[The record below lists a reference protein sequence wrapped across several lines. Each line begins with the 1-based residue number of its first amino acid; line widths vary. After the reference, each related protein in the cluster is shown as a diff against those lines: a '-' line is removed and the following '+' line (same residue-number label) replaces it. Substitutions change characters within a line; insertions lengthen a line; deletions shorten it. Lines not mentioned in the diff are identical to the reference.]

1 MKVKPK
7 PTFRPPLTSPTG
19 EKNARLRADDPLT
32 SSAPC
37 SIERKKVERS
47 LSVPERAH
55 VVTKV
60 DSSSAVRHMKKIGI
74 HSLFLLFI
82 FVSIALSAS
91 AQKILTLDEAIANA
105 LQKNYDIILSRNDST
120 IAAIDYSYRNAAFV
134 PRLNGNIGT
143 SWSNNAQK
151 QTLSDGTKRDK
162 SGLKSNNISSQLA
175 LNWTLFDG
183 LKMFITRDRLE
194 KLVEFGE
201 LEIRNQVVTTVAT
214 VINDYYNIVRQK
226 QQLSAIEEQMSI
238 DSERVRLAQYRL
250 DVGVGIKPDLLQSK
264 IDLNAQK
271 AAQLQQ
277 QALIE
282 QLKEQLNQA
291 MAVPQFTAYDVVDTI
306 TINENISL
314 GDILS
319 IAEKNNPSVLLA
331 KKNIDIAKLELK
343 ERKAELFPTLSF
355 NSAYNFNRTT
365 NQAVLNTFSTLFNQ
379 VNGYNYG
386 FTATIPILNNFNQRR
401 LIRQAKWNI
410 TYQAIYYENQRSLTT
425 LGVINAFQNY
435 EQQKKALALEEENI
449 LLARENLDIVFQ
461 TYKLGAATLLQL
473 KEAQNSLADA
483 ENRLIAARYNAK
495 VSETELLRLSGQII
509 Q

>member
-7 PTFRPPLTSPTG
+7 PTFRPPLTPPTG

-183 LKMFITRDRLE
+183 LKMFATRDKALEYLRL
-194 KLVEFGE
+194 GE
-201 LEIRNQVVTTVAT
+201 LGIKAQVINTVAT
-214 VINDYYNIVRQK
+214 VINTYYNIVRQK
-226 QQLSAIEEQMSI
+226 QQLKAVEELMSI
-238 DSERVRLAQYRL
+238 NQEKVKLAQYKL
-250 DVGVGIKPDLLQSK
+250 DIGAGAKPDLLQSK
-264 IDLNAQK
+264 LDLNAQI
-271 AAQLQQ
+271 AAQLEQQ
-277 QALIE
+277 TLIS
-282 QLKEQLNQA
+282 QLKDQLNRA
-291 MAVPQFTAYDVVDTI
+291 MKP
-306 TINENISL
+306 N
-314 GDILS
+314 
-319 IAEKNNPSVLLA
+319 
-331 KKNIDIAKLELK
+331 
-343 ERKAELFPTLSF
+343 
-355 NSAYNFNRTT
+355 
-365 NQAVLNTFSTLFNQ
+365 
-379 VNGYNYG
+379 
-386 FTATIPILNNFNQRR
+386 
-401 LIRQAKWNI
+401 
-410 TYQAIYYENQRSLTT
+410 
-425 LGVINAFQNY
+425 
-435 EQQKKALALEEENI
+435 
-449 LLARENLDIVFQ
+449 
-461 TYKLGAATLLQL
+461 
-473 KEAQNSLADA
+473 
-483 ENRLIAARYNAK
+483 
-495 VSETELLRLSGQII
+495 
-509 Q
+509 

>member
-1 MKVKPK
+1 MLKKDKDAHSRVYWHRDATKIDSGTGAGYIK
-7 PTFRPPLTSPTG
+7 NLVAFLLLLTI
-19 EKNARLRADDPLT
+19 LLT
-32 SSAPC
+32 ASSAW
-37 SIERKKVERS
+37 
-47 LSVPERAH
+47 
-55 VVTKV
+55 
-60 DSSSAVRHMKKIGI
+60 
-74 HSLFLLFI
+74 
-82 FVSIALSAS
+82 
-91 AQKILTLDEAIANA
+91 AQRILTLDSAIANA
-105 LQKNYDIILSRNDST
+105 LQKNYDIILSRNDSA
-120 IAAIDYSYRNAAFV
+120 IAAIDYSYRNAAFL

-143 SWSNNAQK
+143 AWNNNAQK

-162 SGLKSNNISSQLA
+162 SGLKSNNISAQLA

-194 KLVEFGE
+194 QLVQLGE
-201 LEIRNQVVTTVAT
+201 LEIRNQVVNTVAT

-226 QQLSAIEEQMSI
+226 QQLLAIQEQMSI

-291 MAVPQFTAYDVVDTI
+291 MAVPQFTAFDVIDTI
-306 TINENISL
+306 TINEDISL

-319 IAEKNNPSVLLA
+319 ETEKNNPSVLMA
-331 KKNIDIAKLELK
+331 KKNIDIANLMLR
-343 ERKAELFPTLSF
+343 ERKAEQFPTISF

-365 NQAVLNTFSTLFNQ
+365 NQAVINTFSTLFNQ

-386 FTATIPILNNFNQRR
+386 FTATIPILNNLNQRR
-401 LIRQAKWNI
+401 LIRQAHWYI
-410 TYQAIYYENQRSLTT
+410 TYQNIYYENQRSVTT
-425 LGVINAFQNY
+425 LNVINAFQNY

-495 VSETELLRLSGQII
+495 ISETELLRLSGQIVH
-509 Q
+509 